1 MKYNIS
7 KLSRLA
13 TAEFIGNIFASQAG
27 HHSRINRQV
36 YAVEAAGPLTGLLW
50 QHRIVDWIT
59 RAEYRKGERLLVV
72 AILWIEMAI
81 AGSNGKI
88 DWIK

>member
-7 KLSRLA
+7 KFSRLA

-50 QHRIVDWIT
+50 HHRIVDRIT

-72 AILWIEMAI
+72 AFFWIEMAI
-81 AGSNGKI
+81 ASSNGKI
-88 DWIK
+88 GWIK